1 MLGVLH
7 EWKHPMSFWTD
18 LIWIGNTLYPR
29 WFAYLVAVSLIA
41 ALIATSYGGF
51 RFMKFLFDLVRGP
64 NA

>member
-1 MLGVLH
+1 MG
-7 EWKHPMSFWTD
+7 FWTD

-29 WFAYLVAVSLIA
+29 WFVFLVTVMLIA

>member
-1 MLGVLH
+1 
-7 EWKHPMSFWTD
+7 MSFWTD